1 MYKDSEIYIIFFG
14 IFYGLGCRSILG
26 LQSCRKDKQKMG
38 ILSSL
43 TAAIVIGTS
52 LMTGCTNP
60 LATQYF
66 KQGVEKYEAGNYQ
79 GAISNW
85 SKAIEINPQD
95 AIAYYNRGLAK
106 DGLQDYHGAIV
117 DYTKAIEINPQYAA
131 AYSNRGV
138 AKDDLKDY
146 QGAILITRSQ

>member
-1 MYKDSEIYIIFFG
+1 MSRRTTAIAAALSVLA
-14 IFYGLGCRSILG
+14 LGSP
-26 LQSCRKDKQKMG
+26 
-38 ILSSL
+38 
-43 TAAIVIGTS
+43 
-52 LMTGCTNP
+52 LMTGCANP

-106 DGLQDYHGAIV
+106 DGLQDYQAAIV
-117 DYTKAIEINPQYAA
+117 DYTKAIEIDPQHAN
-131 AYSNRGV
+131 AYINRSK
-138 AKDDLKDY
+138 AESRR
-146 QGAILITRSQ
+146 QQRRTAR

>member
-1 MYKDSEIYIIFFG
+1 MSRRTTAIAAALFVLA
-14 IFYGLGCRSILG
+14 LGSPLI
-26 LQSCRKDKQKMG
+26 
-38 ILSSL
+38 
-43 TAAIVIGTS
+43 
-52 LMTGCTNP
+52 TGCANP

-79 GAISNW
+79 VAISNW
-85 SKAIEINPQD
+85 S
-95 AIAYYNRGLAK
+95 
-106 DGLQDYHGAIV
+106 
-117 DYTKAIEINPQYAA
+117 KAIEINPQYAA

>member
-1 MYKDSEIYIIFFG
+1 M
-14 IFYGLGCRSILG
+14 R
-26 LQSCRKDKQKMG
+26 

-52 LMTGCTNP
+52 LLTGCTNP

-106 DGLQDYHGAIV
+106 DGLQDYQAAI
-117 DYTKAIEINPQYAA
+117 
-131 AYSNRGV
+131 S
-138 AKDDLKDY
+138 
-146 QGAILITRSQ
+146 